1 MNVLKRIIRLI
12 GVLSA
17 LCLAFAVKIPSAN
30 AESVSYAGFKNIREN
45 GAMSLHFNEK
55 TGAVIIKNSE
65 NGSEWRTTPENFDA
79 DESIKPNIKM
89 NYDSQLIIKYADQS
103 GNIYELS
110 SAAFCVKKGGLT
122 SEKITD
128 GVRASYYFPKCKIT
142 VPVDYTLKGNEFTA
156 SVVIK
161 DIKEEDSSYR
171 LTGWSLLPYFN
182 AGGKQEDGF
191 LFVPDGCGAVI
202 NFNNGKS
209 AYKTYKQYVYGR
221 DGAIDI
227 TAASGH
233 TENALLPVFGTSASN
248 GSSVAVITSGEARC
262 SVNAQVT
269 SSTESYN
276 SVYSEFIY
284 RDSTMASFNDKSWN
298 KKEVRVFENA
308 APKLDK
314 LSVTYFLL
322 GPDTGYTD
330 MALCYQN
337 YLVKNGV
344 LKEKTN
350 NSYYPLF
357 VNAYGSVNAVKHIL
371 GFPVKSEIALT
382 KYGDAVNI
390 LKELKAAGADSTVLK
405 YNNWIKGGP
414 ESRIPLKAAAS
425 GTLGGKSG
433 LKKLTGY
440 LNDNGINGYFDVN
453 ITDMYKSRLGY
464 IKTMDSAKMLN
475 QSPVIKYQYSLSTL
489 QKKETDAFW
498 YLLNPIKVNKAAEKI
513 AASLKKTGVT
523 GVSCDTLGTQL
534 YSSYNEK
541 GMDRVSAQAFF
552 EKSLEKLKKSAGK
565 MLLSAPNAYALKYAD
580 EISSLPTQSS
590 GYGITDYDV
599 PFYQTV
605 IHGFIPYAMEPAN
618 KTGDFEKSVLT
629 ALETG
634 SSLQLEVIAR
644 NSDKIDDTQFYT
656 LYANMY
662 GEWINKA
669 AESYKEIG
677 GVLKGVSGA
686 KIKEHTVLSDGVR
699 RTAYDNGVTVTV
711 NYNNSEAEVNGEKIP
726 AMGYTVN
733 GGEGL

>member
-1 MNVLKRIIRLI
+1 MKKFIRLI

-17 LCLAFAVKIPSAN
+17 LCLAFAVGIPPTN
-30 AESVSYAGFKNIREN
+30 AEDASYEGFKSVRAS
-45 GAMSLHFNEK
+45 GALSLHFNEK
-55 TGAVIIKNSE
+55 SGAVIIRNGE
-65 NGSEWRTTPENFDA
+65 NGSEWRTTSENFDM

-142 VPVDYTLKGNEFTA
+142 VPVDYTLNGNEFTA
-156 SVVIK
+156 SVIIK

-171 LTGWSLLPYFN
+171 LTGWALLPYFN
-182 AGGKQEDGF
+182 AGGKQENGF
-191 LFVPDGCGAVI
+191 LFVPDGCGAII

-209 AYKTYKQYVYGR
+209 AYKTYKQYIYGR

-233 TENALLPVFGTSASN
+233 TENALLPVFGTSAPK
-248 GSSVAVITSGEARC
+248 GSSVAVITSGESRC
-262 SVNAQVT
+262 SVNARVT
-269 SSTESYN
+269 SATEGYN
-276 SVYSEFIY
+276 SVYTEFIY

-298 KKEVRVFENA
+298 KKEVRVFENS
-308 APKLDK
+308 APELDK

-322 GPDTGYTD
+322 EPAAGYTD

-337 YLVKNGV
+337 YLVKSGV
-344 LKEKTN
+344 LNEKTTKG
-350 NSYYPLF
+350 YYPLF

-382 KYGDAVNI
+382 KYTDAVNI

-405 YNNWIKGGP
+405 YNSWIKGGP
-414 ESRIPLKAAAS
+414 EGKIPLKAAAS
-425 GTLGGKSG
+425 GVLGGKSG

-440 LNDNGINGYFDVN
+440 LKDNGINGYFDIN

-498 YLLNPIKVNKAAEKI
+498 YLLNPVKVNKAASKI
-513 AASLKKTGVT
+513 AASLKKS

-541 GMDRVSAQAFF
+541 GMDRVSAQALF
-552 EKSLEKLKKSAGK
+552 EKSLEELKNSAGS

-590 GYGITDYDV
+590 GYGITDYAV

-644 NSDKIDDTQFYT
+644 NSDKIDNTQFYT
-656 LYANMY
+656 LYADMY
-662 GEWINKA
+662 GEWTEKA
-669 AESYKEIG
+669 AKAYKEIS
-677 GVLKGVSGA
+677 GVLKSVSNA

-711 NYNNSEAEVNGEKIP
+711 NYNDSEAEVSGEKIP
-726 AMGYTVN
+726 EMGYTVN
-733 GGEGL
+733 GGKGQ

>member
-1 MNVLKRIIRLI
+1 MKKFIRLI

-17 LCLAFAVKIPSAN
+17 LCLAFAVGIPPTN
-30 AESVSYAGFKNIREN
+30 AEDASYEGFKSVRAS
-45 GAMSLHFNEK
+45 GALSLHFNEK
-55 TGAVIIKNSE
+55 SGAVIIRNGE
-65 NGSEWRTTPENFDA
+65 NGSEWRTTSENFDM

-142 VPVDYTLKGNEFTA
+142 VPVDYTLNGNEFTA
-156 SVVIK
+156 SVIIK

-171 LTGWSLLPYFN
+171 LTGWALLPYFN
-182 AGGKQEDGF
+182 AGGKQENGC
-191 LFVPDGCGAVI
+191 LFVPDGCGAII

-209 AYKTYKQYVYGR
+209 AYKTYKQYIYGR

-233 TENALLPVFGTSASN
+233 TENALLPVFGTSAPK
-248 GSSVAVITSGEARC
+248 GSSVAVITSGESRC
-262 SVNAQVT
+262 SVNARVT
-269 SSTESYN
+269 SATEGYN
-276 SVYSEFIY
+276 SVYTEFIY

-298 KKEVRVFENA
+298 KKEVRVFENS
-308 APKLDK
+308 APELDK

-322 GPDTGYTD
+322 EPAAGYTD

-337 YLVKNGV
+337 YLVKSGV
-344 LKEKTN
+344 LNEKTTKG
-350 NSYYPLF
+350 YYPLF

-382 KYGDAVNI
+382 KYTDAVNI

-405 YNNWIKGGP
+405 YNSWIKGGP
-414 ESRIPLKAAAS
+414 EGKIPLKAAAS
-425 GTLGGKSG
+425 GVLGGKSG

-440 LNDNGINGYFDVN
+440 LKDNGINGYFDIN

-498 YLLNPIKVNKAAEKI
+498 YLLNPVKVNKAASKI
-513 AASLKKTGVT
+513 AASLKKS

-541 GMDRVSAQAFF
+541 GMDRVSAQALF
-552 EKSLEKLKKSAGK
+552 EKSLEELKNSAGS

-590 GYGITDYDV
+590 GYGITDYAV

-644 NSDKIDDTQFYT
+644 NSDKIDNTQFYT
-656 LYANMY
+656 LYADMY
-662 GEWINKA
+662 GEWTEKA
-669 AESYKEIG
+669 AKAYKEIS
-677 GVLKGVSGA
+677 GVLKSVSNA

-711 NYNNSEAEVNGEKIP
+711 NYNDSEAEVSGEKIP

-733 GGEGL
+733 GGKGQ

>member
-1 MNVLKRIIRLI
+1 MKKFIRLI

-17 LCLAFAVKIPSAN
+17 LCLAFAVGIPPTN
-30 AESVSYAGFKNIREN
+30 AEDASYEGFKSVRAS
-45 GAMSLHFNEK
+45 GALSLHFNEK
-55 TGAVIIKNSE
+55 SGAVIIRNGE
-65 NGSEWRTTPENFDA
+65 NGSEWRTTSENFDM

-142 VPVDYTLKGNEFTA
+142 VPVDYTLNGNEFTA
-156 SVVIK
+156 SVIIK

-171 LTGWSLLPYFN
+171 LTGWALLPYFN
-182 AGGKQEDGF
+182 AGGKQENGF
-191 LFVPDGCGAVI
+191 LFVPDGCGAII

-209 AYKTYKQYVYGR
+209 AYKTYKQYIYGR

-233 TENALLPVFGTSASN
+233 TENALLPVFGTSAPK
-248 GSSVAVITSGEARC
+248 GSSVAVITSGESRC
-262 SVNAQVT
+262 SVNARVT
-269 SSTESYN
+269 SATEGYN
-276 SVYSEFIY
+276 SVYTEFIY

-298 KKEVRVFENA
+298 KKEVRVFENS
-308 APKLDK
+308 APELDK

-322 GPDTGYTD
+322 DPAAGYTD

-337 YLVKNGV
+337 YLVKSGV
-344 LKEKTN
+344 LNEKTTKG
-350 NSYYPLF
+350 YYPLF

-382 KYGDAVNI
+382 KYTDAVNI

-405 YNNWIKGGP
+405 YNSWIKGGP
-414 ESRIPLKAAAS
+414 EGKIPLKAAAS
-425 GTLGGKSG
+425 GVLGGKSG

-440 LNDNGINGYFDVN
+440 LKDNGINGYFDIN

-498 YLLNPIKVNKAAEKI
+498 YLLNPVKVNKAASKI
-513 AASLKKTGVT
+513 AASLKKS

-541 GMDRVSAQAFF
+541 GMDRVSAQALF
-552 EKSLEKLKKSAGK
+552 EKSLEELKNSAGS

-590 GYGITDYDV
+590 GYGITDYAV

-644 NSDKIDDTQFYT
+644 NSDKIDNTQFYT
-656 LYANMY
+656 LYADMY
-662 GEWINKA
+662 GEWTEKA
-669 AESYKEIG
+669 AKAYKEIS
-677 GVLKGVSGA
+677 GVLKSVSNA

-711 NYNNSEAEVNGEKIP
+711 NYNDSEAEVSGEKIP

-733 GGEGL
+733 GGKGQ

>member
-1 MNVLKRIIRLI
+1 MKKFIRLI

-17 LCLAFAVKIPSAN
+17 LCLAFAVGIPPTN
-30 AESVSYAGFKNIREN
+30 AEDASYEGFKSVRAS
-45 GAMSLHFNEK
+45 GALSLHFNEK
-55 TGAVIIKNSE
+55 SGAVIIRNGE
-65 NGSEWRTTPENFDA
+65 NGSEWRTTSENFDM

-142 VPVDYTLKGNEFTA
+142 VPVDYTLNGNEFTA
-156 SVVIK
+156 SVIIK

-171 LTGWSLLPYFN
+171 LTGWALLPYFN
-182 AGGKQEDGF
+182 AGGKQENGF
-191 LFVPDGCGAVI
+191 LFVPDGCGAII

-209 AYKTYKQYVYGR
+209 AYKTYKQYIYGR

-233 TENALLPVFGTSASN
+233 TENALLPVFGTSAPK
-248 GSSVAVITSGEARC
+248 GSSVAVITSGESRC
-262 SVNAQVT
+262 SVNARVT
-269 SSTESYN
+269 SATEGYN
-276 SVYSEFIY
+276 SVYTEFIY

-298 KKEVRVFENA
+298 KKEVRVFENS
-308 APKLDK
+308 APELDK

-322 GPDTGYTD
+322 EPAAGYTD

-337 YLVKNGV
+337 YLVKSGV
-344 LKEKTN
+344 LNEKTTKG
-350 NSYYPLF
+350 YYPLF

-382 KYGDAVNI
+382 KYTDAVNI

-405 YNNWIKGGP
+405 YNSWIKGGP
-414 ESRIPLKAAAS
+414 EGKIPLKAAAS
-425 GTLGGKSG
+425 GVLGGKSG

-440 LNDNGINGYFDVN
+440 LKDNGINGYFDIN

-498 YLLNPIKVNKAAEKI
+498 YLLNPVKVNKAASKI
-513 AASLKKTGVT
+513 AASLKKS

-541 GMDRVSAQAFF
+541 GMDRVSAQALF
-552 EKSLEKLKKSAGK
+552 EKSLEELKNSAGS

-590 GYGITDYDV
+590 GYGITDYAV

-644 NSDKIDDTQFYT
+644 NSDKIDNTQFYT
-656 LYANMY
+656 LYADMY
-662 GEWINKA
+662 GEWTEKA
-669 AESYKEIG
+669 AKAYKEIS
-677 GVLKGVSGA
+677 GVLKSVSNA

-711 NYNNSEAEVNGEKIP
+711 NYNDSEAEVSGEKIP

-733 GGEGL
+733 GGKGQ